1 MRQANVFMDW
11 KAGTAKQLLLDYGQ
25 PDVLDSHSR
34 ERNLNRFIQFVG
46 VSYQVVR
53 VPLVLSRLSEAE
65 ASQVPTSQLHHED
78 DVRYKSPTAVRHEHS
93 LRFY

>member
-1 MRQANVFMDW
+1 MCSADW
-11 KAGTAKQLLLDYGQ
+11 KARSAKQLLLDYDQ

-53 VPLVLSRLSEAE
+53 LPLVPYQLSEAE
-65 ASQVPTSQLHHED
+65 ESQVPTSQLPHED
-78 DVRYKSPTAVRHEHS
+78 DVRYKSPTAVRHEYGS
-93 LRFY
+93 LRF